1 MSKRLR
7 ISEFN
12 KGIRAIKSSEYN
24 LQVVTLRNSIQQTYP
39 NLIIERGLRAGELRT
54 FKEYTTQLLKVL
66 PPEMRKNELLPKY
79 EQYKQ
84 LVERMIENVR
94 DRNTLTRELRYQ
106 NQRMN
111 KIISKYVPDID
122 PKKLTFQQKRE
133 AFRIAQELEY
143 SKGYIKSLES
153 GKRWAEDLKYSLL
166 EVLQN
171 GYKETN

>member
-24 LQVVTLRNSIQQTYP
+24 LQATTLRNSIQQTYP

-84 LVERMIENVR
+84 LAEQLIENVSER
-94 DRNTLTRELRYQ
+94 KTLSRELRYQ

-111 KIISKYVPDID
+111 KIINKYVPDLD
-122 PKKLTFQQKRE
+122 TKKLTFQQKRE
-133 AFRIAQELEY
+133 AFKAAQELEY
-143 SKGYIKSLES
+143 SKGYMSTLES
-153 GKRWAEDLKYSLL
+153 GKRWSEDLKYSLE
-166 EVLQN
+166 EVLNN
-171 GYKETN
+171 GGTKVN